1 MSEDY
6 IEVAD
11 DKFEEQ
17 VVKSSLP
24 TIVDFWATW
33 CRPCLALAPI
43 VESLAGQYKG
53 QVQVAKMNIDENPKT
68 PARYAVRSIPT
79 LLLIKN
85 GQVIETS
92 VGAVPKSKVEELFK
106 KALV

>member
-1 MSEDY
+1 MSNEY
-6 IEVAD
+6 IEVSD
-11 DKFEEQ
+11 DIFEEQ
-17 VVKSSLP
+17 VLKNSLP

-43 VESLAGQYKG
+43 VESLAGQYAGK
-53 QVQVAKMNIDENPKT
+53 VQVAKLNIDENPKT

-79 LLLIKN
+79 LLLIKD

-106 KALV
+106 LALD